1 MELIDTIKKDLKET
15 LSERRY
21 IHSIG
26 VMEMCAKLAQ
36 IYGVDVQKAQIAGL
50 LHDIAKEMPKEEMF
64 KYIEENKIE
73 INEIERASFPLL
85 HGKIGADIAKKKY
98 NVDKQV
104 EDAIR
109 YHTTTSPEM
118 DTLAKIV
125 YVSDKIEMNRE
136 PEDYDI
142 EYERK
147 LAKKDLDKTVLYIID
162 ANIKSL
168 IEKGKLIETD
178 VIDTRNH
185 LIIKNSKI

>member
-1 MELIDTIKKDLKET
+1 MEIIDTIKKDLKET

-50 LHDIAKEMPKEEMF
+50 LHDIAKEMTKEEMF
-64 KYIEENKIE
+64 KYVKENNIE
-73 INEIERASFPLL
+73 ITEIEKISYQIL

-98 NVDKQV
+98 GLDEQIQN
-104 EDAIR
+104 AIK

-125 YVSDKIEMNRE
+125 YVSDKIEMNRKSE
-136 PEDYDI
+136 GYDL
-142 EYERK
+142 EYERE
-147 LAKKDLDKTVLYIID
+147 LAQKDLDKTVLYIID
-162 ANIKSL
+162 ASIKSL
-168 IEKGKLIETD
+168 VEKGKLIEKE
-178 VIDTRNH
+178 VDTRNY
-185 LIIKNSKI
+185 LILKNLNR